1 MIYEIK
7 SRLLHSIENKT
18 VKKSGQNDTFI
29 KSIFKKIS
37 PKD

>member
-7 SRLLHSIENKT
+7 SRLHSKENKT
-18 VKKSGQNDTFI
+18 VKKSGQNHTFI